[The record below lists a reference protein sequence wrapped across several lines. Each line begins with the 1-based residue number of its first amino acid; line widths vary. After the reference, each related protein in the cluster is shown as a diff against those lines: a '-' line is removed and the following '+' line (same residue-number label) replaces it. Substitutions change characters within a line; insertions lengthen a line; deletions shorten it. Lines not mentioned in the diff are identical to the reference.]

1 MSEAEEQR
9 DGRQSLAHRVPDLA
23 ALELLLAVA
32 RLGSL
37 GAAAREVGVTQPA
50 ASSRLRS
57 MERQLG
63 VALVDRSPRGSRLTD
78 AGALVTDWARRV
90 VEAAAAF
97 DAGARALRDR
107 RDSRLRVAASMT
119 IAEYLLPGWL
129 LALHAE
135 RPDTAVSLLA
145 GNSAKVAELL
155 LTGEAD
161 LGFVE
166 GLNVPTGLDSTVI
179 ARDRLIVVTAPGHP
193 WARRRRPLT
202 AQELAGTPLILRER
216 GSGTRQVLGRG
227 ARRPGPAADRAV
239 LDDGGEGVRG
249 QRRGTLGPQ
258 RTGGGGGAGDAAPG
272 QHPGRGRIAPPGPTS
287 RLADR
292 PPPHGPGP
300 RTPLPDPRMTN
311 TSGTRVA
318 RNGAPSH
325 HAPAPGIAPQP
336 PRLCPSHGPFPS
348 GATAPAQG
356 RGERRVQPTMHPH
369 QASHR
374 NPHGSAPLTA
384 PFQAG
389 PLHPLRGAGNCA
401 PSHPGPAP
409 DNGPH
414 PRPQSLRTRR
424 RPAPL
429 RRRL

>member
-1 MSEAEEQR
+1 MSEVE
-9 DGRQSLAHRVPDLA
+9 GRYERTESLSHRVPDLA

-37 GAAAREVGVTQPA
+37 GAAAREVGITQPA
-50 ASSRLRS
+50 ASSRIRS

-166 GLNVPTGLDSTVI
+166 GLTVPNGLDSTVI
-179 ARDRLIVVTAPGHP
+179 ARDRLIVVTAPAHP

-202 AQELAGTPLILRER
+202 AQELAATPLILRER
-216 GSGTRQVLGRG
+216 GSGTRQVLDSALGGLARPLIELSSTTAVKASAVSG
-227 ARRPGPAADRAV
+227 AGPSVLSELAVGEELAMRRLVSIPVEGVSLRRDLRAVWPTGHRPTGPARE
-239 LDDGGEGVRG
+239 LLTLTRG
-249 QRRGTLGPQ
+249 
-258 RTGGGGGAGDAAPG
+258 
-272 QHPGRGRIAPPGPTS
+272 
-287 RLADR
+287 
-292 PPPHGPGP
+292 
-300 RTPLPDPRMTN
+300 
-311 TSGTRVA
+311 
-318 RNGAPSH
+318 
-325 HAPAPGIAPQP
+325 
-336 PRLCPSHGPFPS
+336 
-348 GATAPAQG
+348 
-356 RGERRVQPTMHPH
+356 
-369 QASHR
+369 
-374 NPHGSAPLTA
+374 
-384 PFQAG
+384 
-389 PLHPLRGAGNCA
+389 
-401 PSHPGPAP
+401 
-409 DNGPH
+409 
-414 PRPQSLRTRR
+414 
-424 RPAPL
+424 
-429 RRRL
+429 